1 MYTSSI
7 ISPYNITQ
15 TPISYTV
22 IYSNAITSGTAR
34 SAGVGIVGYDS
45 NLSFDFS
52 VNVTIQNFTSSQ
64 LRLTLRVYGDT
75 ALTFFSVNYIAI
87 GNNALFI

>member
-22 IYSNAITSGTAR
+22 IYSNAITSGTSR
-34 SAGVGIVGYDS
+34 SAGVGIVGY
-45 NLSFDFS
+45 
-52 VNVTIQNFTSSQ
+52 
-64 LRLTLRVYGDT
+64 
-75 ALTFFSVNYIAI
+75 
-87 GNNALFI
+87 